1 MQIKYYH
8 DSKGLNI
15 ASGDQHSPSLFC
27 ITGIPEDQLTALRND
42 LNRHFPVAREETWM
56 PDDVEYREIDP
67 KLADSGDVASFDYT
81 PDLTRSSTWV
91 VGSLTVAPVSPR
103 SLVIRPGDY
112 VKGVLNDSGIA
123 TIVTVGGGSANGVSN
138 LKVYR
143 RVNKTDER
151 RWWMRDDRVYTEV
164 PLSEAR
170 HGDVCE
176 FTTSSVSYVRT
187 PKEKLSDYC
196 GPFFCAI
203 YGRDGR
209 FSTAGCMIDNG
220 QYVADGH
227 PVFPG
232 CFLIYD
238 GREAEWVKSIH
249 VYRPE
254 QAEPTEPGLYVSG
267 DTYMIHRTDGLWKV
281 LGDDFQCNDDS
292 VRWDDLGSGVKVDG
306 AHPVTHLMT
315 DEEYTEMLDESGDW
329 DD

>member
-1 MQIKYYH
+1 M
-8 DSKGLNI
+8 
-15 ASGDQHSPSLFC
+15 
-27 ITGIPEDQLTALRND
+27 
-42 LNRHFPVAREETWM
+42 
-56 PDDVEYREIDP
+56 
-67 KLADSGDVASFDYT
+67 
-81 PDLTRSSTWV
+81 
-91 VGSLTVAPVSPR
+91 
-103 SLVIRPGDY
+103 
-112 VKGVLNDSGIA
+112 
-123 TIVTVGGGSANGVSN
+123 SN

-143 RVNKTDER
+143 PANKTDER

-187 PKEKLSDYC
+187 PKVELSDYC

-238 GREAEWVKSIH
+238 GHAAEWVESIH

-254 QAEPTEPGLYVSG
+254 QAEPTESGLYVSG

-281 LGDDFQCNDDS
+281 LGDDFQCDDDP
-292 VRWDDLGSGVKVDG
+292 VRWDDLWSEVKIDG
-306 AHPVTHLMT
+306 THPVTHLMT